1 MKKNFTKM
9 FTMNKDELLSALP
22 ELLPDS
28 YIVTRY
34 KEEPDGIILLAN
46 SDTII
51 DMIDDTVPEDAEFE
65 IWVPVKEL
73 FILILQKIII

>member
-1 MKKNFTKM
+1 MKKQFTKIY
-9 FTMNKDELLSALP
+9 TITRDKLPSALP

-28 YIVTRY
+28 YIVARY

-51 DMIDDTVPEDAEFE
+51 DMIDDTVPKDAVFE
-65 IWVPVKEL
+65 IWAPVQE
-73 FILILQKIII
+73 FIT